1 MKTRLNDP
9 EFQEIVYEY
18 TQRDLLNI
26 ISATVEAITQL
37 KSNSVEDV
45 SQWVERYCDTYD
57 YGDAIADFI
66 IEKLRTVC
74 QD

>member
-1 MKTRLNDP
+1 MNTKFEP
-9 EFQEIVYEY
+9 ESQEIVYEY

-26 ISATVEAITQL
+26 ISATIEAVNQL
-37 KSNSVEDV
+37 KLSSIDDIA
-45 SQWVERYCDTYD
+45 QWVERYCDTYD
-57 YGDAIADFI
+57 YSDAIADFI

>member
-1 MKTRLNDP
+1 MNTKFEP

-26 ISATVEAITQL
+26 ISATIEAVNQL
-37 KSNSVEDV
+37 KLSSIDDIA
-45 SQWVERYCDTYD
+45 QWVERYCDTYD
-57 YGDAIADFI
+57 YSDAIADFI